1 MSDKNSLLLNIR
13 SSLPY
18 LNPALKRIAAY
29 ILDRPGE
36 LRLLTINELAKKC
49 KVSESTI
56 TRFVKKI
63 NLNSFQELKIS
74 IVEELSLNY
83 SENDDADRK
92 FIYEGIIRSDT
103 TKSIID
109 KIILGSIK
117 TIEDTKKKIN
127 IVEIEKAV
135 SAIDKSDMLIFYCAG
150 SSCIAAENA
159 RLRFNRIGK
168 RCIIY
173 KDNVE
178 QAISASLLAKKNT
191 VFGISNSGRTRS
203 TVNAL
208 KMAKESRAKT
218 VCITTFEKSPIVQY
232 ADIKL
237 FTHTVTSSEGSA
249 FFQESMISKMSQ
261 ILLLDILYASFA
273 NKQFDNSV
281 KFLEKSAKA
290 LSKTLMSS

>member
-1 MSDKNSLLLNIR
+1 MSDKTSLLLNIR
-13 SSLPY
+13 SALPY
-18 LNPALKRIAAY
+18 LNPALRRIAAY
-29 ILDRPGE
+29 IVNNPGE

-63 NLNSFQELKIS
+63 ELNSFQELKIS
-74 IVEELSLNY
+74 IVEELSLTH
-83 SENDDADRK
+83 SENDDADKK

-103 TKSIID
+103 TKDIID

-127 IVEIEKAV
+127 PVEIKKAV
-135 SAIDKSDMLIFYCAG
+135 SAIDKSDLLIFYCAG

-173 KDNVE
+173 NDNVE
-178 QAISASLLAKKNT
+178 QAISASLLSKKNT
-191 VFGISNSGRTRS
+191 VFGISNSGRTIS

-208 KMAKESRAKT
+208 KMAKMNGART

-232 ADIKL
+232 SDIKL
-237 FTHTVTSSEGSA
+237 FTYTVTSSEGSA

-261 ILLLDILYASFA
+261 ILVLDILYSSFA
-273 NKQFDNSV
+273 NKQFNTSV
-281 KFLEKSAKA
+281 KFLEKSARA
-290 LSKTLMSS
+290 LAKTLIPS

>member
-1 MSDKNSLLLNIR
+1 MSDKTSLLLNIR
-13 SSLPY
+13 SALPY
-18 LNPALKRIAAY
+18 LNPALRRI
-29 ILDRPGE
+29 
-36 LRLLTINELAKKC
+36 LTINELAKKC

-63 NLNSFQELKIS
+63 ELNSFQELKIS
-74 IVEELSLNY
+74 IVEELSLTH
-83 SENDDADRK
+83 SKNDDADKK

-103 TKSIID
+103 TKDIID

-127 IVEIEKAV
+127 LVEIEKAV
-135 SAIDKSDMLIFYCAG
+135 SAIDKSDLLIFYCAG

-173 KDNVE
+173 NDNVE
-178 QAISASLLAKKNT
+178 QAISASLLSKKNT
-191 VFGISNSGRTRS
+191 VFGISNSGRTIS

-208 KMAKESRAKT
+208 KMAKMNGAKT

-232 ADIKL
+232 SDIKL
-237 FTHTVTSSEGSA
+237 FTYTVTSSEGSA

-261 ILLLDILYASFA
+261 ILVLDILYSSFA
-273 NKQFDNSV
+273 NKQFNTSV
-281 KFLEKSAKA
+281 KFLEKSARA
-290 LSKTLMSS
+290 LAKTLIPS

>member
-1 MSDKNSLLLNIR
+1 MSDKTNLLLNIR
-13 SSLPY
+13 SALPY
-18 LNPALKRIAAY
+18 LNPALRRIAAY
-29 ILDRPGE
+29 IVNNPGE
-36 LRLLTINELAKKC
+36 LRLLSINELAKKC

-63 NLNSFQELKIS
+63 HLNSFQELKIS
-74 IVEELSLNY
+74 IVEELSLNH
-83 SENDDADRK
+83 SENNDTDKK
-92 FIYEGIIRSDT
+92 FIYEGIIKSDT
-103 TKSIID
+103 TNNIID
-109 KIILGSIK
+109 KIVHGSIK

-127 IVEIEKAV
+127 RVEIEKAV
-135 SAIDKSDMLIFYCAG
+135 SAIDKSDLLIFYCAG

-173 KDNVE
+173 NDNVE
-178 QAISASLLAKKNT
+178 QAISASLLSKKNT
-191 VFGISNSGRTRS
+191 VFGISNSGRTIS

-208 KMAKESRAKT
+208 KMAKKSGAKT

-237 FTHTVTSSEGSA
+237 FTYTVTSSAGSA

-261 ILLLDILYASFA
+261 ILVFDILYSSFA
-273 NKQFDNSV
+273 NKQFHTSV
-281 KFLEKSAKA
+281 KFLEKSARA
-290 LSKTLMSS
+290 LAKTLLPV

>member
-1 MSDKNSLLLNIR
+1 MSDKTSLLLNIR
-13 SSLPY
+13 SALPY
-18 LNPALKRIAAY
+18 LNPALRRIAAY
-29 ILDRPGE
+29 IVNNPGE

-63 NLNSFQELKIS
+63 ELNSFQELKIS
-74 IVEELSLNY
+74 IVEELSLTH
-83 SENDDADRK
+83 SKNDDADKK

-103 TKSIID
+103 TKDIID

-127 IVEIEKAV
+127 LVEIEKAV
-135 SAIDKSDMLIFYCAG
+135 SAIDKSDLLIFYCAG

-173 KDNVE
+173 NDNVE
-178 QAISASLLAKKNT
+178 QAISASLLSKKNT
-191 VFGISNSGRTRS
+191 VFGISNSGRTIS

-208 KMAKESRAKT
+208 KMAKMNGAKT

-232 ADIKL
+232 SDIKL
-237 FTHTVTSSEGSA
+237 FTYTVTSSEGSA

-261 ILLLDILYASFA
+261 ILVLDILYSSFA
-273 NKQFDNSV
+273 NKQFNTSV
-281 KFLEKSAKA
+281 KFLEKSARA
-290 LSKTLMSS
+290 LAKTLIPS

>member
-1 MSDKNSLLLNIR
+1 MSNKISLLLNIR

-29 ILDRPGE
+29 IVDKPHE

-63 NLNSFQELKIS
+63 DLNSFQELKIS
-74 IVEELSLNY
+74 IVEELSLNP
-83 SENDDADRK
+83 SKNDDDKK
-92 FIYEGIIRSDT
+92 FIYEGVIKSDT
-103 TKSIID
+103 TKSIIE
-109 KIILGSIK
+109 KILLGSIK

-127 IVEIEKAV
+127 LVEIEKAV
-135 SAIDKSDMLIFYCAG
+135 SAIDKSDTLIFYCAG

-168 RCIIY
+168 RCVIY
-173 KDNVE
+173 NDHVE
-178 QAISASLLAKKNT
+178 QAISASLLDNKNT
-191 VFGISNSGRTRS
+191 VFGISNSGRTIS

-208 KMAKESRAKT
+208 KIAKKNGAKT
-218 VCITTFEKSPIVQY
+218 VCITTFEKSPIVQH

-237 FTHTVTSSEGSA
+237 FTYTLTSSIGSA

-261 ILLLDILYASFA
+261 ILVLDILYSSFA
-273 NKQFDNSV
+273 VKQFNTSV

-290 LSKTLMSS
+290 LSKTLIPFG

>member
-1 MSDKNSLLLNIR
+1 MSDKTSLLLNIR
-13 SSLPY
+13 SALPY
-18 LNPALKRIAAY
+18 LNPALRRIAAY
-29 ILDRPGE
+29 IVNNPGE

-63 NLNSFQELKIS
+63 ELNSFQELKIS
-74 IVEELSLNY
+74 IVEELSLTH
-83 SENDDADRK
+83 SENDDADKK

-103 TKSIID
+103 TKDIID

-127 IVEIEKAV
+127 LVEIEKAV
-135 SAIDKSDMLIFYCAG
+135 SAIDKSDLLIFYCAG

-173 KDNVE
+173 NDNVE
-178 QAISASLLAKKNT
+178 QAISASLLSKKNT
-191 VFGISNSGRTRS
+191 VFGISNSGRTIS

-208 KMAKESRAKT
+208 KMAKMNGAKT

-232 ADIKL
+232 SDIKL
-237 FTHTVTSSEGSA
+237 FTYTVTSSEGSA

-261 ILLLDILYASFA
+261 ILVLDILYSSFA
-273 NKQFDNSV
+273 NKQFNTSV
-281 KFLEKSAKA
+281 KFLEKSARA
-290 LSKTLMSS
+290 LAKTLIPS

>member
-1 MSDKNSLLLNIR
+1 MSDKTSLLLNIR
-13 SSLPY
+13 SALPY
-18 LNPALKRIAAY
+18 LNPALRRIAAY
-29 ILDRPGE
+29 IVNNPGE

-49 KVSESTI
+49 KVSESTN

-63 NLNSFQELKIS
+63 ELNSFQELKIS
-74 IVEELSLNY
+74 IVEELSLTH
-83 SENDDADRK
+83 SENDDADKK

-103 TKSIID
+103 TKDIID

-127 IVEIEKAV
+127 PVEIKKAV
-135 SAIDKSDMLIFYCAG
+135 SAIDKSDLLIFYCAG

-173 KDNVE
+173 NDNVE
-178 QAISASLLAKKNT
+178 QAISASLLSKKNT
-191 VFGISNSGRTRS
+191 VFGISNSGRTIS

-208 KMAKESRAKT
+208 KMAKMNGART

-232 ADIKL
+232 SDIKL
-237 FTHTVTSSEGSA
+237 FTYTVTSSEGSA

-261 ILLLDILYASFA
+261 ILVLDILYSSFA
-273 NKQFDNSV
+273 NKQFNTSV
-281 KFLEKSAKA
+281 KFLEKSARA
-290 LSKTLMSS
+290 LAKTLIPS